1 MKTKTKRILSIVCAL
16 VMCVTLLPTSIS
28 ALAAPAEGET
38 PASTEAIVEEGTT
51 AETEEETSEP
61 ASAEESEPES
71 TTAAES
77 AADDV
82 TKPAEET
89 EPVTE
94 APQESSE
101 AVEETTEGI
110 DVPTSAANDI
120 LDDEGADSQE
130 VTTGTITENMSQA
143 EVDAVVAENDV
154 IVVEAGSYGIEDEKN
169 HIKLTLTKGSQT
181 VKLAGDYTRLMVV
194 VLSEGNRIEADNAV
208 INGEVDT
215 VYNQS
220 PAIYVP
226 YGSVT
231 VAGQLTLTNHDYG
244 VILGHTESKDAES
257 AQLTLDQ
264 GAVLNITGCKTIK
277 DVGGDSS
284 YDNGII
290 CAGTDYFSHVDSQG
304 DGTRGSAITTK
315 GKGNIVTKVT
325 VSENAQLICEENSGA
340 GIFSVNVE
348 LFELNINPAAM
359 CR

>member
-1 MKTKTKRILSIVCAL
+1 M
-16 VMCVTLLPTSIS
+16 
-28 ALAAPAEGET
+28 
-38 PASTEAIVEEGTT
+38 EELQEKLTQ
-51 AETEEETSEP
+51 AEETSEP

-215 VYNQS
+215 VYNLFGLRHGGSHLHLIHMRQNLLVIRFALMIFQQDRRKLPQRNRQHHYS
-220 PAIYVP
+220 HQHNQLPDKGHLLFGAILRFFLRFHRIFLFIRHFDLLSIFDRSGPLMSDPPKPA
-226 YGSVT
+226 GSEPF
-231 VAGQLTLTNHDYG
+231 HPP
-244 VILGHTESKDAES
+244 EP
-257 AQLTLDQ
+257 
-264 GAVLNITGCKTIK
+264 
-277 DVGGDSS
+277 DSRRPKPS
-284 YDNGII
+284 L
-290 CAGTDYFSHVDSQG
+290 
-304 DGTRGSAITTK
+304 R
-315 GKGNIVTKVT
+315 
-325 VSENAQLICEENSGA
+325 
-340 GIFSVNVE
+340 
-348 LFELNINPAAM
+348 PAAPAKEPVQTLHGSPSLA
-359 CR
+359 